1 MVGHA
6 APNGDMM
13 CLSDAVRTAPT
24 GIPVIAD
31 IAPTLMPAASSGAIL
46 ARLVS
51 CSSRALDDANDA
63 LCVLMNLAQNST
75 RAGTQNTSVRF
86 GGDLGGAIEGRLA
99 MGWSM
104 DRQGIRTSFD
114 RESRRL
120 KQVEL
125 SGLRRE
131 RVSLDTYAN
140 ELSAREAEVCQ
151 EAKYGEWREPTNAAP
166 AAGKPFDRV
175 ETQVR
180 KRHNGRRE
188 GCENI

>member
-1 MVGHA
+1 
-6 APNGDMM
+6 
-13 CLSDAVRTAPT
+13 
-24 GIPVIAD
+24 
-31 IAPTLMPAASSGAIL
+31 
-46 ARLVS
+46 
-51 CSSRALDDANDA
+51 
-63 LCVLMNLAQNST
+63 
-75 RAGTQNTSVRF
+75 
-86 GGDLGGAIEGRLA
+86 

-114 RESRRL
+114 CESRRL

-131 RVSLDTYAN
+131 RVSLHTYAN

-166 AAGKPFDRV
+166 AAGRPFDRV

-180 KRHNGRRE
+180 KRQCSGTFAVADALQGLRIVHDGFKSRAEARNSLRTT
-188 GCENI
+188 I

>member
-1 MVGHA
+1 
-6 APNGDMM
+6 
-13 CLSDAVRTAPT
+13 
-24 GIPVIAD
+24 
-31 IAPTLMPAASSGAIL
+31 
-46 ARLVS
+46 
-51 CSSRALDDANDA
+51 
-63 LCVLMNLAQNST
+63 
-75 RAGTQNTSVRF
+75 
-86 GGDLGGAIEGRLA
+86 

-131 RVSLDTYAN
+131 RVSLATYPD

-151 EAKYGEWREPTNAAP
+151 DAKYGQRREPTAAP
-166 AAGKPFDRV
+166 AAGRPVDRV

-180 KRHNGRRE
+180 RRQSNGRRE

>member
-1 MVGHA
+1 M
-6 APNGDMM
+6 
-13 CLSDAVRTAPT
+13 
-24 GIPVIAD
+24 
-31 IAPTLMPAASSGAIL
+31 
-46 ARLVS
+46 
-51 CSSRALDDANDA
+51 
-63 LCVLMNLAQNST
+63 
-75 RAGTQNTSVRF
+75 RF

-131 RVSLDTYAN
+131 RVSVHTYAN

-151 EAKYGEWREPTNAAP
+151 EAKYSEWREPTNAAP
-166 AAGKPFDRV
+166 AAGKPFDKV
-175 ETQVR
+175 EPQVR

-188 GCENI
+188 GCESI

>member
-1 MVGHA
+1 VPQRCRRDGA
-6 APNGDMM
+6 DWN
-13 CLSDAVRTAPT
+13 SFT
-24 GIPVIAD
+24 AD
-31 IAPTLMPAASSGAIL
+31 IARALMPAASSGAIL

-51 CSSRALDDANDA
+51 CSSRALDDANRA
-63 LCVLMNLAQNST
+63 LCVLMNYYSAKQ
-75 RAGTQNTSVRF
+75 RAFRNAEYERV
-86 GGDLGGAIEGRLA
+86 LGGAIEGRLA

-104 DRQGIRTSFD
+104 DRHGIRTSFD
-114 RESRRL
+114 CESRRL

-131 RVSLDTYAN
+131 RVSLHTYAN

-166 AAGKPFDRV
+166 AAGRPFDRV

-180 KRHNGRRE
+180 KRQSSGRRE